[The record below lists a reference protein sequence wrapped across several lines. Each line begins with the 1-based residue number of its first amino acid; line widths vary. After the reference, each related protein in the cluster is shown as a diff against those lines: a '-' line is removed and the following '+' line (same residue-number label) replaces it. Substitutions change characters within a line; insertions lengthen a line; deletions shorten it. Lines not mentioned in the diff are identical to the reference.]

1 MTVATRAWVA
11 LIALSVASTGLAASG
26 ARGAGF
32 VLVVLALAGLK
43 ARVILSAYFGL
54 SAAPSWQRGFDLVLA
69 LLLVLFAGL
78 ALAAG

>member
-1 MTVATRAWVA
+1 MTVATRAWLA
-11 LIALSVASTGLAASG
+11 LIAMSFASTGLAASG
-26 ARGAGF
+26 SRGAGF
-32 VLVVLALAGLK
+32 GLVVLALAGLK
-43 ARVILSAYFGL
+43 ARVILSAYLGL